1 MALDNEYQPYVYN
14 VTETSVCD
22 WSTVISVFI
31 NSNID
36 ISVVLNSILGYS
48 KMLSF
53 LHPVISYSIQH
64 AGHIYVYHMT
74 QKSHLERVSALISD
88 IIVISQIDTTGDCGS
103 DTNSVD
109 GINVTAGLFSERV
122 ECRYGNCVIFTS
134 VNGMPLLS
142 KYAKPCSIYCGCR

>member
-1 MALDNEYQPYVYN
+1 M
-14 VTETSVCD
+14 
-22 WSTVISVFI
+22 
-31 NSNID
+31 
-36 ISVVLNSILGYS
+36 
-48 KMLSF
+48 
-53 LHPVISYSIQH
+53 
-64 AGHIYVYHMT
+64 YHMT